1 METAKWDNR
10 AISWI
15 FFDVGET
22 LVDES
27 KPIRE
32 SIRQFVDNAAT
43 LGYQIE
49 PHIVEQS
56 LIHYHG
62 LFSTF
67 PMRQV
72 MEQLVPS
79 EADRLEIRKGM
90 AYRKDWDEPFPD
102 AVGILEQ
109 LSRHYK
115 LGIIANQS
123 AGTAARLEQYGMLK
137 YLSVVCSSAEEGLS
151 KPDIRLYERALTEA
165 QCKAEHAVMI
175 GDRIDNDVIPAKR
188 VGMQAIWVR
197 QGLARH
203 QPIPLDHTAPD
214 IVVDRLGEIIK
225 YLARV

>member
-1 METAKWDNR
+1 MQAAEWDNGT
-10 AISWI
+10 ISWV

-32 SIRQFVDNAAT
+32 SIRQFVEQAAK
-43 LGYQIE
+43 LGYRIE
-49 PHIVEQS
+49 PHIVEQA
-56 LIHYHG
+56 LMHYHG
-62 LFSTF
+62 LFSSF
-67 PMRQV
+67 PMRDV
-72 MEQLVPS
+72 MEQLIRS
-79 EADRLEIRKGM
+79 EEDRLEIRKGM
-90 AYRKDWDEPFPD
+90 VYRKDWDEPFAD

-137 YLSVVCSSAEEGLS
+137 YISVVCSSAEEGLS
-151 KPDIRLYERALTEA
+151 KPDVRFYERALGEA
-165 QCKAEHAVMI
+165 RCKAEHAVMI

-188 VGMQAIWVR
+188 VGMRAIWVR

-214 IVVDRLGEIIK
+214 VMVERLDGIMN
-225 YLARV
+225 YLARI